1 MSVTSR
7 VARRGIKP
15 CPIETSGRLNWVT
28 ARERESKREKERE
41 SWTQNAVSLGL
52 NAGPPS
58 SFSSSHD
65 ERETLSSEL
74 GW

>member
-28 ARERESKREKERE
+28 AKERERVREKKRERER
-41 SWTQNAVSLGL
+41 
-52 NAGPPS
+52 AG
-58 SFSSSHD
+58 
-65 ERETLSSEL
+65 RKTLSVS
-74 GW
+74 G